1 MRGKDL
7 WEALGEIDP
16 KYIQEAEQLP
26 GRSPARWQKWQA
38 AAACFLVI
46 AIGAAIVAP
55 NLLWNQDS
63 LLWSGI
69 GGYSQDQ
76 SGQQAPI
83 TGSGTSQNTIQIHL
97 SDIPVNVISGL
108 PEGEM
113 TDMSYV
119 ALMSEDQITWSKEQ
133 VESYYGLDFDALSV
147 PEDLKAVT
155 DLSQGM
161 AVWEN
166 EDGTMR
172 FDGLLLSYQSTGQD
186 DPEGTQRSL
195 SLHGSKIGLLG
206 LSDSLYLTEEVK
218 TWNFQGTEITLGYC
232 QMDYGPYDE
241 TTHAPA
247 GSYPMYTAEFTY
259 NGAQFQLVGQRLTRR
274 EMVTA
279 IATLLSQGKEVEIT
293 S

>member
-1 MRGKDL
+1 MKGKDL

-16 KYIQEAEQLP
+16 KYIQEAELS
-26 GRSPARWQKWQA
+26 GRSRTRRQKWQA

-46 AIGAAIVAP
+46 AMSAAIVVP
-55 NLLWNQDS
+55 NLLWSQDS
-63 LLWSGI
+63 ILWGDI
-69 GGYSQDQ
+69 GDDSQDQ
-76 SGQQAPI
+76 SGQQVPI
-83 TGSGTSQNTIQIHL
+83 TGSDSAENTIQISL
-97 SDIPVNVISGL
+97 SDVPVNVISGL

-119 ALMSEDQITWSKEQ
+119 ALMSEDQITWSQEQ

-147 PEDLKAVT
+147 PEDLEAVT

-218 TWNFQGTEITLGYC
+218 TCNFQGTEITLGYC

-247 GSYPMYTAEFTY
+247 GTYPVYTAEFEY
-259 NGAQFQLVGQRLTRR
+259 NGAQFRLVGQRLTRR

-279 IATLLSQGKEVEIT
+279 IATLLSQGEEVEIT

>member
-1 MRGKDL
+1 MKGKDL

-16 KYIQEAEQLP
+16 KYIQEAELSERSRT
-26 GRSPARWQKWQA
+26 GRQKWQA

-46 AIGAAIVAP
+46 AMGAAIVVP
-55 NLLWNQDS
+55 NLLWSQDS
-63 LLWSGI
+63 ILWGGI
-69 GGYSQDQ
+69 GDDSQDQ
-76 SGQQAPI
+76 SGQQVPI
-83 TGSGTSQNTIQIHL
+83 TGSDNTENTIQINL

-119 ALMSEDQITWSKEQ
+119 ALMSEDQITWSQEQ
-133 VESYYGLDFDALSV
+133 VESYYGLDFDTLSV
-147 PEDLKAVT
+147 PEDLEAVA

-247 GSYPMYTAEFTY
+247 GTYPVYTAEFEY

-279 IATLLSQGKEVEIT
+279 IATLLSQGEEVEIT

>member
-1 MRGKDL
+1 MKGKDL

-16 KYIQEAEQLP
+16 KYIQEAELS
-26 GRSPARWQKWQA
+26 GRSRTGRQKWQA

-46 AIGAAIVAP
+46 ALGAAIVVP
-55 NLLWNQDS
+55 NLLWSQDS
-63 LLWSGI
+63 ILWGGISGD
-69 GGYSQDQ
+69 SQDQ
-76 SGQQAPI
+76 SGQQVPI
-83 TGSGTSQNTIQIHL
+83 TGSDSAENTIQISL
-97 SDIPVNVISGL
+97 SDVPVNVISGL
-108 PEGEM
+108 PQEEM

-119 ALMSEDQITWSKEQ
+119 ALMSEDQITWSQEQ
-133 VESYYGLDFDALSV
+133 VESYYGLDFDTLSV
-147 PEDLKAVT
+147 PEDLEAVT

-218 TWNFQGTEITLGYC
+218 TWNFQGVEITLGYC

-241 TTHAPA
+241 TTHTPA
-247 GSYPMYTAEFTY
+247 GSYPVYTAEFTY
-259 NGAQFQLVGQRLTRR
+259 NGAQFRLVGQRLTRR

-279 IATLLSQGKEVEIT
+279 IATLLSQGEEVEVT

>member
-1 MRGKDL
+1 MKGKDL

-16 KYIQEAEQLP
+16 KYIQEAELS
-26 GRSPARWQKWQA
+26 GRSRTGRQKWQA

-46 AIGAAIVAP
+46 AMGAAIVVP
-55 NLLWNQDS
+55 NLLWSQDS
-63 LLWSGI
+63 ILWGGISGD
-69 GGYSQDQ
+69 SQDQ
-76 SGQQAPI
+76 SGQQTPI
-83 TGSGTSQNTIQIHL
+83 TGSDSAENTIQISL
-97 SDIPVNVISGL
+97 SDVPVNIISGL

-119 ALMSEDQITWSKEQ
+119 ALMSEDQITWSQEQ
-133 VESYYGLDFDALSV
+133 VESYYGLDFDTLSV
-147 PEDLKAVT
+147 PEDLEAVA

-195 SLHGSKIGLLG
+195 SLHGSKIGLLA

-218 TWNFQGTEITLGYC
+218 TWNFQGVEITLGYC

-247 GSYPMYTAEFTY
+247 GTYPVYTAEFTY
-259 NGAQFQLVGQRLTRR
+259 NGAQFRLVGQRLTRR

-279 IATLLSQGKEVEIT
+279 IATLLSQGEEVEIT

>member
-1 MRGKDL
+1 MKGKDL

-16 KYIQEAEQLP
+16 KYIQEAELS
-26 GRSPARWQKWQA
+26 GRSRTGRQKWQA

-46 AIGAAIVAP
+46 AMGAAIVVP
-55 NLLWNQDS
+55 NLLWSQDS
-63 LLWSGI
+63 ILWGGISGD
-69 GGYSQDQ
+69 SQDQ
-76 SGQQAPI
+76 SGQQTPI
-83 TGSGTSQNTIQIHL
+83 TGSDSAENTIQISL
-97 SDIPVNVISGL
+97 SDVPVNIISGL

-119 ALMSEDQITWSKEQ
+119 ALMSKDQITWSQEQ
-133 VESYYGLDFDALSV
+133 VESYYGLDFDTLSV
-147 PEDLKAVT
+147 PEDLEAVA

-172 FDGLLLSYQSTGQD
+172 FDGLLLSYQSTGQE
-186 DPEGTQRSL
+186 DPEKTQRSL
-195 SLHGSKIGLLG
+195 SLHGSKIGLLA

-218 TWNFQGTEITLGYC
+218 TWNFQGVEITLGYC

-247 GSYPMYTAEFTY
+247 GSYPVYTAEFTY
-259 NGAQFQLVGQRLTRR
+259 NGAQFRLVGQRLTRR

-279 IATLLSQGKEVEIT
+279 IATLLSQGEEVEVT

>member
-1 MRGKDL
+1 MKGKDL

-16 KYIQEAEQLP
+16 KFIQEAELS
-26 GRSPARWQKWQA
+26 GRSRTGRQKWQA

-46 AIGAAIVAP
+46 AMGAAIVVP
-55 NLLWNQDS
+55 NLLWSQDS
-63 LLWSGI
+63 ILWGGISGD
-69 GGYSQDQ
+69 SQDQ
-76 SGQQAPI
+76 SGQQTPI
-83 TGSGTSQNTIQIHL
+83 TGSDNTENTIQINL
-97 SDIPVNVISGL
+97 SDVPVNIISGL

-119 ALMSEDQITWSKEQ
+119 ALMSEDQITWSQEQ
-133 VESYYGLDFDALSV
+133 VESYYGLDFDTLSV
-147 PEDLKAVT
+147 PEDLEAVA

-172 FDGLLLSYQSTGQD
+172 FDGLLLSYQSTGQE

-195 SLHGSKIGLLG
+195 SLHGSKIGLLA

-218 TWNFQGTEITLGYC
+218 TWNFQGVEITLGYC

-247 GSYPMYTAEFTY
+247 GSYPVYTAEFTY
-259 NGAQFQLVGQRLTRR
+259 NGAQFRLVGQRLTRR

-279 IATLLSQGKEVEIT
+279 IATLLSQGEEVEVT

>member
-1 MRGKDL
+1 MKGKDL

-16 KYIQEAEQLP
+16 KYIQEAELS
-26 GRSPARWQKWQA
+26 GRSRTGRQKWQA

-46 AIGAAIVAP
+46 ALGAAIVVP
-55 NLLWNQDS
+55 NLLWSQDS
-63 LLWSGI
+63 ILWGGISGD
-69 GGYSQDQ
+69 SQDQ
-76 SGQQAPI
+76 SGQQTPI
-83 TGSGTSQNTIQIHL
+83 TGSDSAENTIQISL

-119 ALMSEDQITWSKEQ
+119 ALMSEDQITWSQEQ
-133 VESYYGLDFDALSV
+133 VESYYGLDFDTLSV
-147 PEDLKAVT
+147 PEDLEAVA

-195 SLHGSKIGLLG
+195 SLHGSKIGLLA

-218 TWNFQGTEITLGYC
+218 TWNFQGVEITLGYC

-247 GSYPMYTAEFTY
+247 GTYPVYTAEFTY
-259 NGAQFQLVGQRLTRR
+259 NGAQFRLVGQRLTRR

-279 IATLLSQGKEVEIT
+279 IATLLSQGEEVEVT

>member
-1 MRGKDL
+1 MKGKDL

-16 KYIQEAEQLP
+16 KYIQEAELS
-26 GRSPARWQKWQA
+26 GRSRTGRQKWQA

-46 AIGAAIVAP
+46 ALGAAIVVP
-55 NLLWNQDS
+55 NLLWSQDS
-63 LLWSGI
+63 ILWGGISGD
-69 GGYSQDQ
+69 SQDQ
-76 SGQQAPI
+76 SGQQTPI
-83 TGSGTSQNTIQIHL
+83 TGSDSAENTIQISL
-97 SDIPVNVISGL
+97 SDVPVNVISGL

-119 ALMSEDQITWSKEQ
+119 ALMSEDQITWSQEQ
-133 VESYYGLDFDALSV
+133 VESYYGLDFDTLSV
-147 PEDLKAVT
+147 PEDLEAVT

-247 GSYPMYTAEFTY
+247 GTYLVYTAEFEY
-259 NGAQFQLVGQRLTRR
+259 NGAQFRLVGQRLTRR

-279 IATLLSQGKEVEIT
+279 IATLLSQGEEVEIT

>member
-1 MRGKDL
+1 MKGKDL

-16 KYIQEAEQLP
+16 KYIQEAELS
-26 GRSPARWQKWQA
+26 GRSRTGRQKWQA

-46 AIGAAIVAP
+46 ALGAAIVVP
-55 NLLWNQDS
+55 NLLWSQDS
-63 LLWSGI
+63 ILWGGISGD
-69 GGYSQDQ
+69 SQDQ
-76 SGQQAPI
+76 SGQQTPI
-83 TGSGTSQNTIQIHL
+83 TGSDSAENTIQINL
-97 SDIPVNVISGL
+97 SDVPVNIISGL

-119 ALMSEDQITWSKEQ
+119 ALMSEDQITWSQEQ
-133 VESYYGLDFDALSV
+133 VESYYGLDFDTLSV
-147 PEDLKAVT
+147 PEDLEAVT

-195 SLHGSKIGLLG
+195 SLHGSKIGLLA

-218 TWNFQGTEITLGYC
+218 TWNFQGVEITLGYC

-241 TTHAPA
+241 TTHASA
-247 GSYPMYTAEFTY
+247 GSYPVYTAEFTY
-259 NGAQFQLVGQRLTRR
+259 NGAQFRLVGQRLTRR

-279 IATLLSQGKEVEIT
+279 IATLLSQGEEVEVT

>member
-1 MRGKDL
+1 MKGKDL

-16 KYIQEAEQLP
+16 KYIQEAELS
-26 GRSPARWQKWQA
+26 GRSRTGRQKWQA

-46 AIGAAIVAP
+46 ALGAAIVVP
-55 NLLWNQDS
+55 NLLWSQDS
-63 LLWSGI
+63 ILWGGISGD
-69 GGYSQDQ
+69 SQDQ
-76 SGQQAPI
+76 SGQQTPI
-83 TGSGTSQNTIQIHL
+83 TGSDSAENTIQINL

-119 ALMSEDQITWSKEQ
+119 ALMSEDQITWSQEQ
-133 VESYYGLDFDALSV
+133 VESYYGLDFDTLSV
-147 PEDLKAVT
+147 PEDLEAVA

-161 AVWEN
+161 AIWEN

-195 SLHGSKIGLLG
+195 SLHGSKIGLLA

-218 TWNFQGTEITLGYC
+218 TWNFQGVEITLGYC

-247 GSYPMYTAEFTY
+247 GSYPVYTAEFTY

-279 IATLLSQGKEVEIT
+279 IATLLSQGEEVEVT

>member
-1 MRGKDL
+1 MKGKDL

-16 KYIQEAEQLP
+16 KYIQEAELS
-26 GRSPARWQKWQA
+26 GRSRTGRQKWQA

-46 AIGAAIVAP
+46 AMGAAIVVP
-55 NLLWNQDS
+55 NLLWSQDS
-63 LLWSGI
+63 ILWGGISGD
-69 GGYSQDQ
+69 SQDQ

-83 TGSGTSQNTIQIHL
+83 TGSDSAENTIQISL
-97 SDIPVNVISGL
+97 SDVPVNIISGL

-119 ALMSEDQITWSKEQ
+119 ALMSEDQITWSQEQ
-133 VESYYGLDFDALSV
+133 VESYYGLDFDTLSV
-147 PEDLKAVT
+147 PEDLEAVA

-172 FDGLLLSYQSTGQD
+172 FDGLLLSYQSTGQE
-186 DPEGTQRSL
+186 DPEETQRSL
-195 SLHGSKIGLLG
+195 SLHGSKIGLLA

-218 TWNFQGTEITLGYC
+218 TWNFQGVEITLGYC

-247 GSYPMYTAEFTY
+247 GSYPVYTAEFTY
-259 NGAQFQLVGQRLTRR
+259 NGAQFRLVGQRLTRR

-279 IATLLSQGKEVEIT
+279 IATLLSQGEEVEVT

>member
-1 MRGKDL
+1 MKGKDL

-16 KYIQEAEQLP
+16 KYIQEAELS
-26 GRSPARWQKWQA
+26 GRSRTGRQKWQA

-46 AIGAAIVAP
+46 ALGAAIVVP
-55 NLLWNQDS
+55 NLLWSQDS
-63 LLWSGI
+63 ILWGGISGD
-69 GGYSQDQ
+69 SQDQ

-83 TGSGTSQNTIQIHL
+83 TGSDNTENTIQINL

-119 ALMSEDQITWSKEQ
+119 ALMSEDQITWSQEQ
-133 VESYYGLDFDALSV
+133 VESYYGLDFDTLSV
-147 PEDLKAVT
+147 PEDLEAVT

-195 SLHGSKIGLLG
+195 SLHGSKIGLLA

-218 TWNFQGTEITLGYC
+218 TWNFQGVEITLGYC

-247 GSYPMYTAEFTY
+247 GSYPVYTAEFTY
-259 NGAQFQLVGQRLTRR
+259 NGAQFRLVGQRLTRR

-279 IATLLSQGKEVEIT
+279 IATLLSQGEEVEVT

>member
-1 MRGKDL
+1 MKGKDL

-16 KYIQEAEQLP
+16 KYIQEAELS
-26 GRSPARWQKWQA
+26 GRSRTGRQKWQA

-46 AIGAAIVAP
+46 AMSAAIVVP
-55 NLLWNQDS
+55 NLLWSQDS
-63 LLWSGI
+63 ILWGDI
-69 GGYSQDQ
+69 GDDSQDQ
-76 SGQQAPI
+76 SGQQVPI
-83 TGSGTSQNTIQIHL
+83 TGSDSAENTIQISL
-97 SDIPVNVISGL
+97 SDVPVNVISGL
-108 PEGEM
+108 PQEEM

-119 ALMSEDQITWSKEQ
+119 ALMSEDQITWSQEQ
-133 VESYYGLDFDALSV
+133 VESYYGLDFDTLSV
-147 PEDLKAVT
+147 PEDLEAVT

-172 FDGLLLSYQSTGQD
+172 FDGLLLSYQSTGQE

-247 GSYPMYTAEFTY
+247 GTYLVYTAEFTY
-259 NGAQFQLVGQRLTRR
+259 NGAQFRLVGQRLTRR

-279 IATLLSQGKEVEIT
+279 IATLLSQGEEVEIT

>member
-1 MRGKDL
+1 MKGKDL

-16 KYIQEAEQLP
+16 KYIQEAELS
-26 GRSPARWQKWQA
+26 GRSRTGRQKWQA

-46 AIGAAIVAP
+46 AMGAAIVVP
-55 NLLWNQDS
+55 NLLWSQDS
-63 LLWSGI
+63 ILWGGISGD
-69 GGYSQDQ
+69 SQDQ
-76 SGQQAPI
+76 SGQQTPI
-83 TGSGTSQNTIQIHL
+83 TGSDSAENTIQISL
-97 SDIPVNVISGL
+97 SDVPVNVISGL

-119 ALMSEDQITWSKEQ
+119 ALMSEDQITWSQEQ
-133 VESYYGLDFDALSV
+133 VESYYGLDFDTLSV
-147 PEDLKAVT
+147 PEDLEAVT

-172 FDGLLLSYQSTGQD
+172 FDGLLLSYQSTGQE

-218 TWNFQGTEITLGYC
+218 TWNFQGVEITLGYC

-247 GSYPMYTAEFTY
+247 GSYPVYTAEFTY
-259 NGAQFQLVGQRLTRR
+259 NGAQFRLVGQRLTRR

-279 IATLLSQGKEVEIT
+279 IATLLSQGEEVEIT

>member
-1 MRGKDL
+1 MKGKDL

-16 KYIQEAEQLP
+16 KYIQEAELS
-26 GRSPARWQKWQA
+26 GRSRTRRQKWQA

-46 AIGAAIVAP
+46 AMSAAIVVP
-55 NLLWNQDS
+55 NLLWSQDS
-63 LLWSGI
+63 ILWGGI
-69 GGYSQDQ
+69 GDDSQDQ
-76 SGQQAPI
+76 SGQQVPI
-83 TGSGTSQNTIQIHL
+83 TGSDSAENTIQISL
-97 SDIPVNVISGL
+97 SDVPVNVISGL
-108 PEGEM
+108 PQEEM

-119 ALMSEDQITWSKEQ
+119 ALMSEDQITWSQEQ
-133 VESYYGLDFDALSV
+133 VESYYGLDFDTLSV
-147 PEDLKAVT
+147 PEDLEAVT

-241 TTHAPA
+241 TTHTPA
-247 GSYPMYTAEFTY
+247 GSYPVYTAEFTY
-259 NGAQFQLVGQRLTRR
+259 NGAQFRLVGQRLTRR

-279 IATLLSQGKEVEIT
+279 IATLLSQGEEVEIT

>member
-1 MRGKDL
+1 MKGKDL

-16 KYIQEAEQLP
+16 KYIQEAELS
-26 GRSPARWQKWQA
+26 GRSRTGRQKWQA

-46 AIGAAIVAP
+46 AMGAAIVVP
-55 NLLWNQDS
+55 NLLWSQDS
-63 LLWSGI
+63 ILWGGISGD
-69 GGYSQDQ
+69 SQDQ

-83 TGSGTSQNTIQIHL
+83 TGSDNTENTIQISL
-97 SDIPVNVISGL
+97 SDVPVNIISGL

-119 ALMSEDQITWSKEQ
+119 ALMSEDQITWSQEQ
-133 VESYYGLDFDALSV
+133 VESYYSLDFDTLSV
-147 PEDLKAVT
+147 PEDLEAVA

-172 FDGLLLSYQSTGQD
+172 FDGLLLSYQSTGQE

-195 SLHGSKIGLLG
+195 SLHGSKIGLLA

-218 TWNFQGTEITLGYC
+218 TWNFQGVEITLGYC

-247 GSYPMYTAEFTY
+247 GSYPVYTAEFTY
-259 NGAQFQLVGQRLTRR
+259 NGAQFRLVGQRLTRR

-279 IATLLSQGKEVEIT
+279 IATLLSQGEEVEIT

>member
-1 MRGKDL
+1 MKGKDL

-16 KYIQEAEQLP
+16 KYIQEAELS
-26 GRSPARWQKWQA
+26 GRSRTGRQKWQA

-46 AIGAAIVAP
+46 AMGAAIVVP
-55 NLLWNQDS
+55 NLLWSQDS
-63 LLWSGI
+63 ILWGGISGD
-69 GGYSQDQ
+69 SQDQ
-76 SGQQAPI
+76 SGQQTPI
-83 TGSGTSQNTIQIHL
+83 TGSDSAENTIQISL
-97 SDIPVNVISGL
+97 SDVPVNIISGL

-119 ALMSEDQITWSKEQ
+119 ALMSEDQITWSQEQ
-133 VESYYGLDFDALSV
+133 VESYYGLDFDTLSV
-147 PEDLKAVT
+147 PEDLEAVA

-172 FDGLLLSYQSTGQD
+172 FDGLLLSYQSTGQE

-195 SLHGSKIGLLG
+195 SLHGSKIGLLA

-218 TWNFQGTEITLGYC
+218 TWNFQGVEITLGYC

-247 GSYPMYTAEFTY
+247 GSYPVYTAEFTY
-259 NGAQFQLVGQRLTRR
+259 NGAQFRLVGQRLTRR

-279 IATLLSQGKEVEIT
+279 IATLLSQGEEVEIT